1 MFVLFISECKKNAL
15 KKTRGVLDL
24 FATRIGRR
32 TWKTFITQEGLISV
46 KLSLSKIASK
56 NTSVICHWIRGINK
70 IEVVW
75 VVGNRDVFS
84 HNGKIPI
91 AKTKRNIINT
101 ELENDWK
108 YLPLIKSLTALAALF
123 HDYGKA
129 SDFFQKKLRKSTESS
144 NSNKGKFEKD
154 PLRHELVSCI
164 LLRAFIDKR
173 DDEIWISDLSKKGID
188 EKLLL
193 KKINKINFNKESEI
207 NPFLEKNTE
216 DVVTIA
222 DLIVWLILTHHKLP
236 NPSNK
241 DNHKGESS
249 EKISN
254 MLSRIKSEWGYYNKY
269 QDDNLRK
276 KCLSFRCGLLANSNI
291 WIKEVKKWSTK
302 LKNCINL
309 FEELKSNKQLYR
321 VILFYS
327 RLSLM
332 LGDHNYSKEGS
343 PNGED
348 SNNDILYANTKKSS
362 KNTKAELNQR
372 LDDHLV
378 GVAKK
383 ALTISHFLPKIE
395 STFPYSDKEIK
406 FSKKSSDKFKW
417 QEKASNKIS
426 EHLEQNNLKNGFFG
440 INMASTGCGKTLAN
454 AKIMM
459 SLSNKEDAFRF
470 SIALGLRTLTLQ
482 TGEEYRQKIGLSDE
496 ELAVLIGSQ
505 AVLDLEKQ
513 NNDKNQNDNDK
524 IKNKSD
530 EEFSGSESVESL
542 FDINEHVIYQ
552 ELNKSNL
559 LSTVIKDEKSKK
571 FLYAPVLVCTIDY
584 LVKAVQT
591 TRGGRYI
598 LPSLR
603 LMSSDLVIDEID
615 DFDSGD
621 LIVIGRLIHLTGM
634 LGRKVVISS
643 ATIPQAMAECYFKCY
658 SEGWALYNATRPM
671 SSSDI
676 DCAWIDEFNTEIE
689 KIHLNDFDSYKKTH
703 SDFID
708 KRIKKLEKQIV
719 KRKAEIIPIIQN
731 NNKNDDKN
739 KDKTYF
745 FESIKNAIS
754 KKHQNHNTEH
764 TNTGK
769 RISFGLIRIAN
780 VDPCIELAKY
790 LIEKWNDSDEDLEIK
805 VMSYHSRQVL
815 ILRNEQEKYLDKILK
830 RKEGTSQEPKAFQDE
845 TIIKHIKNSKS
856 NNIAFIVVAT
866 PIEEIGRDHDFDW
879 AIIEPSSFRSI
890 VQLAGRVMRHREKE
904 IIEPNIALLEY
915 NLRAFMPKDKSN
927 SIPYSRPG
935 YNGRS
940 ITLKTHSLEELLKTD
955 YEILDNITAI
965 PRIKARERNNMNP
978 ENNLIDLEHYVINK
992 LLNGGNKLDPE
1003 SISGYIKSFWWLTGL
1018 PQILV
1023 KFRENQNDRILYRVY
1038 DEDEAFFSEDGE
1050 NNRSAILNISETR
1063 LSERGKQRLWI
1074 ERDYEELIMR
1084 QVEIEGG
1091 DIASACMK
1099 YGAVSVNRYYGGGGE
1114 NSMGNDWGSKKY
1126 NDNFGLELI
1135 ENLPKDCN

>member
-32 TWKTFITQEGLISV
+32 TWKTFITQEGLIRV
-46 KLSLSKIASK
+46 KLSLSKVASK

-84 HNGKIPI
+84 HDGKIPI

-108 YLPLIKSLTALAALF
+108 YLPLIKSLAALAALF

-173 DDEIWISDLSKKGID
+173 DDEIWISDLSEKGID

-216 DVVTIA
+216 DLIKIA

-269 QDDNLRK
+269 QDDKLRK

-309 FEELKSNKQLYR
+309 FEELKSNKQRYR

-343 PNGED
+343 SNGED
-348 SNNDILYANTKKSS
+348 SSNDILYANTKKSS
-362 KNTKAELNQR
+362 KNTKAKLNQK

-378 GVAKK
+378 GVAKS

-395 STFPYSDKEIK
+395 STFPYSNQEIK
-406 FSKKSSDKFKW
+406 FFKKSSDKFKW

-426 EHLEQNNLKNGFFG
+426 EHLDQNNLKNGFFG

-459 SLSNKEDAFRF
+459 SLSDKEGSFRF

-482 TGEEYRQKIGLSDE
+482 TGNDYRDKIGLSDE

-513 NNDKNQNDNDK
+513 NNDKNQNDNDDK

-621 LIVIGRLIHLTGM
+621 LIVIGRLIHLAGM

-643 ATIPQAMAECYFKCY
+643 ATIPEAMAECYFKCY
-658 SEGWALYNATRPM
+658 SEGWALYNTTRTM
-671 SSSDI
+671 SNSDI

-703 SDFID
+703 SEFID
-708 KRIKKLEKQIV
+708 KRIKKLEKQPI
-719 KRKAEIIPIIQN
+719 KRKAEIIPITQS

-739 KDKTYF
+739 KEKAYF

-764 TNTGK
+764 LKTRK
-769 RISFGLIRIAN
+769 RISFGLIRMAN
-780 VDPCIELAKY
+780 VDPCIELTKY

-805 VMSYHSRQVL
+805 VMTYHQKQVL
-815 ILRNEQEKYLDKILK
+815 ILRNEQERYLDKILK
-830 RKEGTSQEPKAFQDE
+830 RKECTSQEPKAFQDE

-856 NNIAFIVVAT
+856 NNIAFIVIAT

-890 VQLAGRVMRHREKE
+890 IQIAGRVMRHRVKE
-904 IIEPNIALLEY
+904 ITEPNIALLEY
-915 NLRAFMPKDKSN
+915 NLKAFMSKDKSN

-940 ITLKTHSLEELLKTD
+940 IILKTHSLEELLKTD
-955 YEILDNITAI
+955 YKILDNINAI
-965 PRIKARERNNMNP
+965 PRIKARERDNMNP

-992 LLNGGNKLDPE
+992 LLNDDNGNEQYSPE
-1003 SISGYIKSFWWLTGL
+1003 SINGYIKSFWWLTGL
-1018 PQILV
+1018 PQMLV
-1023 KFRENQNDRILYRVY
+1023 KFRENQSERILYRVY
-1038 DEDEAFFSEDGE
+1038 DEDEDEFLFSEDCQNKE
-1050 NNRSAILNISETR
+1050 NNRNEVLNISETS
-1063 LSERGKQRLWI
+1063 LSEKSKQRLWI
-1074 ERDYEELIMR
+1074 ERDYKELIMR
-1084 QVEIEGG
+1084 QIEIEGI
-1091 DIASACMK
+1091 DMKSACIK
-1099 YGAVSVNRYYGGGGE
+1099 YGVVSVRY
-1114 NSMGNDWGSKKY
+1114 MNDKEKQY
-1126 NDNFGLELI
+1126 NDNLGLLSKR
-1135 ENLPKDCN
+1135 L